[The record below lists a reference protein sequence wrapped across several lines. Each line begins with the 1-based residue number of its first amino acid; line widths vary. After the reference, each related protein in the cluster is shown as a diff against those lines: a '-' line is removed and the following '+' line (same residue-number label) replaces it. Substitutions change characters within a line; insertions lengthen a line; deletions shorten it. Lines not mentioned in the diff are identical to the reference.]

1 MKRKLNIKF
10 LAILLIATFAIG
22 LAFHLQHRR
31 QVYRSVDAYLRRV
44 NEAENLGNYKK
55 AAHNLRIYLT
65 LRPNDLDATARYAF
79 MISRDEAKAGRA
91 DLENAARML
100 EMLLVRKHENP
111 AIQRRLVQIYAQLRL
126 YTEARAHL
134 TRLLELSPQD
144 GELQYQ
150 MGEILEGMNDYVE
163 ATKYYELARQFAPNK
178 LEAYSR
184 LARLLRTQLRAPNRA
199 DVVMDVA
206 QGPAEG
212 IIAKNPNVAK
222 AYIERGRYRFEF
234 GLPGAAEDAARGLE
248 LSPDEVVGR
257 LLAAEIALRIKPEP
271 DLKSARAHLAHAI
284 ARHAEDPRVYQAA
297 AEVELRAKDFEAAKA
312 KLEQGV
318 KTLPDNYFLQWSLLD
333 LKIQAKQLDGVA
345 EKIAELRRQGISR
358 EMLQYLEAES
368 LFAQNQWS
376 EAAKVYESVAQFL
389 VTNRNWETL
398 AKRTYVSLG
407 ECYDRLGNA
416 DQRYLAYQR
425 AVKITPLTGFDDLA
439 MVARTGLAS
448 SLIALGRV
456 DQAIDE
462 YRKVLVL
469 PDATEQARV
478 SLARL
483 LIFRNLR
490 MPEARR
496 NWDEVRALLK
506 TAAEAMPN
514 SGEVTILR
522 AESLAAQRQLD
533 PARKL
538 LEEARDKHPDQ
549 VELWVA
555 LAALATRQQRTEE
568 VLPILEAAEKRL
580 GNRIE
585 IRTARAKFWGGRGGP
600 QATAALTAL
609 ANDLQTLSPTDR
621 ILLVRELAEAHL
633 RLGEIKEAKSLWFAL
648 TREQPDNLQIRLL
661 LFDASTWGEN
671 ETEMEDALAEIRRIE
686 GEDGTLWRYGR
697 AYLLIK
703 SAVDNKAE
711 GLTKARELLSTIIVR
726 RPAWARAFLSLA
738 EVDDRQGN
746 LVSALK
752 NYQRAIDLGDRSPQA
767 IRRTVQL
774 LYQVRRYGQADQ
786 VIRQLQD
793 EMPLSSEMQRLAAD
807 VSLQTQDYARAL
819 ELARKAVSSDSANYR
834 DHVWLGQ
841 LLWSVSRKDEKDGNL
856 VQAKSR
862 RAEAERSLRRAVELG
877 NDKAETWLTLIQFL
891 SAVNNL
897 PAAEKAIADA
907 EKVIPE
913 DERALPLAVANESI
927 GRTQRAEIL
936 YKEAIE
942 RHPDDPAAVQGLAN
956 FYVKLNR
963 IQDDAKPLLNRLI
976 ELKAKA
982 PEDARWAKRILAL
995 ALSLEGKEQL
1005 SLKALAMLD
1014 TPDDQG
1020 IGSSESNIDDLRAKA
1035 VVYAAQRN
1043 RDRRRE
1049 AIRILE
1055 SIVRQETPGIEDRI
1069 LLAELYQADGN
1080 WTKARDQYRAALI
1093 EDRNNQTALVSYAR
1107 ALIRRKETDEAR
1119 KLVDRLRPM
1128 IPGSSALAE
1137 LETRL
1142 AALEGKPDRATMIM
1156 REFVRGKD
1164 ALLPPASG
1172 LLEELGIFLAAEE
1185 FYRLHA
1191 AQPGQPVNTL
1201 ILAEY
1206 LGRRGRTRE
1215 ALDLCDRAWATCSD
1229 IQVANSSL
1237 RILFAANLSEEDTRR
1252 VADRIEAASKA
1263 APDQVSLSFALA
1275 NARMLQGRN
1284 EEAEAIFRRIFE
1296 RNKTNASPLNNLA
1309 WLLAMR
1315 DGKASEA
1322 LETIDRAIAINGA
1335 SPEYLDTRG
1344 MIHLAMGRGDLA
1356 TKELE
1361 DSIAVAPGPD
1371 NYFHLAQAYLVA
1383 KRNREAGEALQEAR
1397 NLGLKPEMLHPF
1409 ERRAYDQLVASLAT
1423 K

>member
-1 MKRKLNIKF
+1 MTRKLNVKF
-10 LAILLIATFAIG
+10 LAILVIVTFTIG
-22 LAFHLQHRR
+22 LAFHLLHRR
-31 QVYRSVDAYLRRV
+31 QVYRSVDAYIRRV
-44 NEAENLGNYKK
+44 NEAEKEGNYKK
-55 AAHNLRIYLT
+55 AAHNLRIYLS
-65 LRPNDLDATARYAF
+65 LRPGDVDATSRYAF
-79 MISRDEAKAGRA
+79 MISRDEAKASRA

-100 EMLLVRKHENP
+100 ETLLVRDRENP

-126 YTEARAHL
+126 YTEARSHL

-144 GELQYQ
+144 GELHYQ
-150 MGEILEGMNDYVE
+150 MGEILEGMTDYVA
-163 ATKYYELARQFAPNK
+163 ATRSYELARQFAPTK

-184 LARLLRTQLRAPNRA
+184 LARLLRAQLRDPDRA

-212 IIAKNPNVAK
+212 IIAKNPKVAK
-222 AYIERGRYRFEF
+222 AYIERGRYRYEF

-248 LSPDEVVGR
+248 LDPDDVVGR

-271 DLKSARAHLAHAI
+271 DLKAARAHLAQAI

-297 AEVELRAKDFEAAKA
+297 AEVELRAKDVEAAKT

-318 KTLPDNYFLQWSLLD
+318 KALPDNYFLQWSLID
-333 LKIQAKQLDGVA
+333 LKIQARQLEGVP
-345 EKIAELRRQGISR
+345 EKIAELRRQGVSR
-358 EMLQYLEAES
+358 EVLQYLEAES

-376 EAAKVYESVAQFL
+376 EAAKAYESVAQFL
-389 VTNRNWETL
+389 VTNRNWESL
-398 AKRTYVSLG
+398 AKRSFVALG

-416 DQRYLAYQR
+416 DQRFLAYQR
-425 AVKITPLTGFDDLA
+425 AVKITPLAGFDDLA

-469 PDATEQARV
+469 PDANEQTRV

-496 NWDEVRALLK
+496 TWDEVGTLLK

-522 AESLAAQRQLD
+522 AESLAAQHQLD

-555 LAALATRQQRTEE
+555 LATLATRQQRTEE

-585 IRTARAKFWGGRGGP
+585 IRTARAKYWGGRGGP
-600 QATAALTAL
+600 EATAALAAL
-609 ANDLQTLSPTDR
+609 ANDLQTLSPTER

-633 RLGEIKEAKSLWFAL
+633 RLGEIKEAKSLWLAL

-661 LFDASTWGEN
+661 LFDAGTWGDN
-671 ETEMEDALAEIRRIE
+671 ESEMKDALAEIRRIE
-686 GEDGTLWRYGR
+686 GEDGTLWRFGR

-703 SAVDNKAE
+703 KAVDNKDEA
-711 GLTKARELLSTIIVR
+711 LATARELLNTIILR
-726 RPAWARAFLSLA
+726 RPAWARAFLSIA
-738 EVDDRQGN
+738 EIDDRQGN
-746 LVSALK
+746 MESALK

-793 EMPLSSEMQRLAAD
+793 EMPLSSEMQRLAAN

-819 ELARKAVSSDSANYR
+819 ELARQAVSSDSANYR

-841 LLWSVSRKDEKDGNL
+841 LLWAVSRKDEKDGNQ
-856 VQAKSR
+856 VQAKTR

-877 NDKAETWLTLIQFL
+877 NDKAEAWLTLIQFL
-891 SAVNNL
+891 SAVNNI

-907 EKVIPE
+907 EKVILKE
-913 DERALPLAVANESI
+913 ERALPLAVANESI

-936 YKEAIE
+936 YKEAVE

-963 IQDDAKPLLNRLI
+963 IEDAKPLLDRLI

-982 PEDARWAKRILAL
+982 PEDARWARRILAL

-1005 SLKALAMLD
+1005 SLKALEMLD
-1014 TPDDQG
+1014 APDEQG
-1020 IGSSESNIDDLRAKA
+1020 VASGETNIDDLRAKA
-1035 VVYAAQRN
+1035 IVYAAQRN

-1049 AIRILE
+1049 AIRILD
-1055 SIVRQETPGIEDRI
+1055 SIVRQETPRIEDRI

-1107 ALIRRKETDEAR
+1107 ALIRRKEADEAR
-1119 KLVDRLRPM
+1119 GLVDRLRPM
-1128 IPGSSALAE
+1128 VPGSSALAE

-1142 AALEGKPDRATMIM
+1142 AALEGKPDRATVVM

-1164 ALLPPASG
+1164 ALLLPAAG
-1172 LLEELGIFLAAEE
+1172 LLEQLGIFPAAEE

-1191 AQPGQPVNTL
+1191 AQPGQPLNTL

-1215 ALDLCDRAWATCSD
+1215 ALDLCDSAWATCSAV
-1229 IQVANSSL
+1229 QVADSSL
-1237 RILFAANLSEEDTRR
+1237 RILFAANLSEEDSRR
-1252 VADRIEAASKA
+1252 VADRIEAATKA
-1263 APDQVSLSFALA
+1263 APDEVSLSFAMA

-1335 SPEYLDTRG
+1335 SPEFLDTRG

-1361 DSIAVAPGPD
+1361 DSIAVAPSTD

-1383 KRNREAGEALQEAR
+1383 KRNREAAEALQEAR

-1409 ERRAYDQLVASLAT
+1409 ERRAYDQLVASLTA